1 VAKSRPTPDSDRGT
15 GDGSPIVWIVH
26 RGGAEHAV
34 MAAARPSH
42 GRRNT
47 TVRFLRRQV
56 SQIALVKVLGRV
68 EHLVKKVR
76 VEAIPYADELRH

>member
-1 VAKSRPTPDSDRGT
+1 
-15 GDGSPIVWIVH
+15 
-26 RGGAEHAV
+26 